1 MKVLEADA
9 LSLLYAIM
17 EYVESSQ
24 WRCNGEEEHLER
36 ERVLYDKFQTVTGY
50 RPLEHHVTNY
60 RDEQH
65 NHCVEGRWFELQ
77 GTCAGDVS

>member
-36 ERVLYDKFQTVTGY
+36 ERILYDKFQTVTGY
-50 RPLEHHVTNY
+50 KPVEHYVTNY
-60 RDEQH
+60 RGDS
-65 NHCVEGRWFELQ
+65 NSRCMEGRWFELLV
-77 GTCAGDVS
+77 AREGDIS